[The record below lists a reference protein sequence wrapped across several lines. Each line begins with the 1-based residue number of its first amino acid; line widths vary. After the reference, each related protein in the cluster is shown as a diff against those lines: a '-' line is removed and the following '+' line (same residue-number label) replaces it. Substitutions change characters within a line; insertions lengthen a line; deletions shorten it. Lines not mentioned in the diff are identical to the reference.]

1 MKKIYYIILTTFAFF
16 AFSTIVSAGA
26 SLSTSTSSVSVGSSF
41 TATVNLSGVAS
52 WNVHVSASGPVSGCT
67 LSAADGT
74 QDTSNTSKS
83 FSTTCKATG
92 TGTIKVTLS
101 GDVTPASGKT
111 EYISGSRTVNVTNA
125 SSNNNSSSKKSSNT
139 TNQKSNDNKT
149 DDNKANEDKSNVN
162 TLKSL
167 SVEGQTISPS
177 FDKDK
182 LDYTLTVS
190 SKVKKIKINAEAT
203 ENKATVSGTG
213 EKELKEGENNFAII
227 VKAENGEEKTYNLK
241 VNVDDKA
248 ITVKVKGKEYTII
261 KNKEELPKLSIEHED
276 LTLQIEEQDVP
287 AYRIDK
293 LNYVLIG
300 LKDDKGK
307 IKLFKFDSFKDP
319 DKPFKYTLFNLF
331 TSKELNISYLDF
343 PSKLVP
349 KNYKK
354 YTEVINGEKVTV
366 YKLNKNSNYSLFYG
380 INLET
385 GKKNIYKYD
394 KSEGT
399 MQIYNNDENK
409 NLEKQMELYEYII
422 LGLISLASLFLIIII
437 IVSIS
442 KHKKIKKILKHYNK
456 KMNEISQ
463 NITNNQ

>member
-1 MKKIYYIILTTFAFF
+1 MAKIRYVMFGLCIFICFWISASANSSAVISGNSSVVINNSITITGKIY
-16 AFSTIVSAGA
+16 
-26 SLSTSTSSVSVGSSF
+26 STSPLFFIEGELKCSG
-41 TATVNLSGVAS
+41 AGVNA
-52 WNVHVSASGPVSGCT
+52 
-67 LSAADGT
+67 
-74 QDTSNTSKS
+74 SKS
-83 FSTTCKATG
+83 IKLETMDNTIKSKSESLTIKPTATG
-92 TGTIKVTLS
+92 TVKCTV
-101 GDVTPASGKT
+101 SGKVSGAENSNWT
-111 EYISGSRTVNVTNA
+111 NVSTSKDISVV
-125 SSNNNSSSKKSSNT
+125 SNNNSSNKSSNN
-139 TNQKSNDNKT
+139 NQKT
-149 DDNKANEDKSNVN
+149 DDKSSVN

-182 LDYTLTVS
+182 TDYTLTVS
-190 SKVKKIKINAEAT
+190 NDVKKIKINAEVADS
-203 ENKATVSGTG
+203 KATLSGIG

-241 VNVDDKA
+241 VTVDAKA

-276 LTLQIEEQDVP
+276 LTLQIEDQDVP

-331 TSKELNISYLDF
+331 VSKELNISYLDF

-354 YTEVINGEKVTV
+354 YKEEINGEKVTV

-409 NLEKQMELYEYII
+409 PLEKQMELYEYII
-422 LGLISLASLFLIIII
+422 LGLIILASLFLIIII
-437 IVSIS
+437 IVSIT
-442 KHKKIKKILKHYNK
+442 KHKKIKKILNHYNK
-456 KMNEISQ
+456 KLSEVS
-463 NITNNQ
+463 TNSNVK